1 MERCRCRRYLVA
13 GTSPGMTRAMTEA
26 GVRGREWLGKEVVSR
41 MAGYK
46 GRLMEMGSVVN
57 TLK

>member
-1 MERCRCRRYLVA
+1 
-13 GTSPGMTRAMTEA
+13 MTRAMTEA